1 MFERFQKDRAL
12 DRARQTTQRILSA
25 QGEINAQSM
34 AVKLIEHYQLLNAD
48 QRLAFFD
55 FLATHF
61 NPDPA
66 QVQAAAAAYAAE
78 PSASHLVHLC
88 QVVEPQR
95 QELLRRINRAPQGT
109 AALVKMR
116 QTLLSHLA
124 TQPALAV
131 IDADMHHLL
140 SSWFN
145 PGFLELHQITWRSS
159 AQLLESLIHHESVHA
174 IDGWDDLRR
183 RLQPDRRCYAFFH
196 RQLPDEPLIFVEVAL
211 VPELATNVGRLID
224 KTAPIAEAST
234 FKTAVFYSISNC
246 QPGLKGVSLGNFLI
260 KRVVQKLLDE
270 WPTLK
275 LFATLS
281 PIPGF
286 TRWLDRGALLP
297 DGALSERQQRQW
309 ATATH
314 ALHIGSKPWA
324 ERLAAGWQPQHCDP
338 AEQEALMRLCSLY
351 LLHHTLTPQGDAVAT
366 FHLSNGATLH
376 QLNWAADIS
385 AKGLRQSAGLMVNY
399 VYELEKVEQQHEA
412 FVKGRIAHSR
422 QMLR

>member
-1 MFERFQKDRAL
+1 MPFDQILIRPSNRVGGTRPDLALIFDTGHQWSQIHFFGESIFFDASRRLIGRRFWIGVHELVTRTEIRMRHRKTPDGEEEGFMMPENETPIQRFYIAQPKGVPSMFERFQKDRAL

-61 NPDPA
+61 NPDPTA
-66 QVQAAAAAYAAE
+66 VQAAAAAYAAE

-234 FKTAVFYSISNC
+234 FKTAVFYQNARKAPTFR
-246 QPGLKGVSLGNFLI
+246 PGMNS
-260 KRVVQKLLDE
+260 
-270 WPTLK
+270 
-275 LFATLS
+275 AC
-281 PIPGF
+281 
-286 TRWLDRGALLP
+286 
-297 DGALSERQQRQW
+297 
-309 ATATH
+309 
-314 ALHIGSKPWA
+314 SK
-324 ERLAAGWQPQHCDP
+324 AAH
-338 AEQEALMRLCSLY
+338 R
-351 LLHHTLTPQGDAVAT
+351 
-366 FHLSNGATLH
+366 F
-376 QLNWAADIS
+376 
-385 AKGLRQSAGLMVNY
+385 
-399 VYELEKVEQQHEA
+399 
-412 FVKGRIAHSR
+412 
-422 QMLR
+422 

>member
-61 NPDPA
+61 NPDPTA
-66 QVQAAAAAYAAE
+66 VQAAAAAYAAE

-159 AQLLESLIHHESVHA
+159 AQLLESLIHHE
-174 IDGWDDLRR
+174 
-183 RLQPDRRCYAFFH
+183 
-196 RQLPDEPLIFVEVAL
+196 
-211 VPELATNVGRLID
+211 
-224 KTAPIAEAST
+224 
-234 FKTAVFYSISNC
+234 
-246 QPGLKGVSLGNFLI
+246 
-260 KRVVQKLLDE
+260 
-270 WPTLK
+270 
-275 LFATLS
+275 
-281 PIPGF
+281 
-286 TRWLDRGALLP
+286 
-297 DGALSERQQRQW
+297 
-309 ATATH
+309 
-314 ALHIGSKPWA
+314 
-324 ERLAAGWQPQHCDP
+324 
-338 AEQEALMRLCSLY
+338 
-351 LLHHTLTPQGDAVAT
+351 
-366 FHLSNGATLH
+366 
-376 QLNWAADIS
+376 
-385 AKGLRQSAGLMVNY
+385 
-399 VYELEKVEQQHEA
+399 
-412 FVKGRIAHSR
+412 
-422 QMLR
+422 